1 MGLGIWLQELGLH
14 GWLGCRLAWL
24 KGGFWDIGLLKFEG
38 TGLHATSSPLLK
50 ELEGSPASSG
60 FIKLLRLLS

>member
-24 KGGFWDIGLLKFEG
+24 KGSRCMAVGLG
-38 TGLHATSSPLLK
+38 YR
-50 ELEGSPASSG
+50 AS
-60 FIKLLRLLS
+60 KA